1 MLQLKIKLRT
11 KVRRED
17 NLRTEM
23 SHTNKMMVKIRFE
36 GKKLADCDFW
46 TKSDP
51 YLLICRPSRTGKG
64 LIHVSYFSYSIV
76 KHKENF
82 DIIFG
87 DREFFN
93 K

>member
-1 MLQLKIKLRT
+1 
-11 KVRRED
+11 
-17 NLRTEM
+17 M
-23 SHTNKMMVKIRFE
+23 SDTNKMMVKIRFE

-76 KHKENF
+76 NTKKTLISFLVTESF
-82 DIIFG
+82 SISDSL
-87 DREFFN
+87 EQ
-93 K
+93 